1 VAEQREPGQA
11 DRQDLEK
18 VLLARKGDKPAFE
31 ALFVKYRERIF
42 HVSFKYVRN
51 EEDAVEI
58 TQDVFVK
65 AYLALDTFKTD
76 ANFYTWLCRIA
87 INKSIDH
94 LRMRRG
100 RKEVSYDALETADG
114 SPAEPSV
121 SREPAPE
128 ENARAKELEKALVGA
143 VDSLEDYH
151 KEVIILNST
160 GDLSYKEMAETLGI
174 SVGTVMSRLHYA
186 RKQLREK
193 LRGFLSE
200 ELEKEDKKA

>member
-1 VAEQREPGQA
+1 MAENKETRHIDEK
-11 DRQDLEK
+11 DLEK
-18 VLLARKGDKPAFE
+18 VLLARKGDKTAFE
-31 ALFVKYRERIF
+31 ALFVKYRERIY
-42 HVSFKYVRN
+42 HVAFKYVRR
-51 EEDAVEI
+51 EDDAVEI

-65 AYLALDTFKTD
+65 AYFALGTFKVD

-114 SPAEPSV
+114 SPSEPSE
-121 SREPAPE
+121 SRESAPE
-128 ENARAKELEKALVGA
+128 ENARAKELEKAAADALETLS
-143 VDSLEDYH
+143 DSH
-151 KEVIILNST
+151 KEVVILNSA
-160 GDLSYKEMAETLGI
+160 GDLSYKEIAETLGI

-193 LRGFLSE
+193 LRGFLTE
-200 ELEKEDKKA
+200 EFERENRKA